1 MSYPAE
7 PGSVRGV
14 FRTDRDVPSLAIGA
28 TTARFV
34 ATGNVTGGEF
44 GLYRWEM
51 SAASGGAGG
60 HFHRTFS
67 ESFYI
72 LSGAVRLYDGAGWTE
87 AGAGDFLHVP
97 VSGVHGFANESG
109 APASMLILF
118 CPGAPRESYFEEL
131 AERIASGLDLGP
143 EERAAFLARHD
154 QYMV

>member
-7 PGSVRGV
+7 PGAVSGV
-14 FRTDRDVPSLAIGA
+14 FRMDRDVPSLAIGA

-34 ATGNVTGGEF
+34 ATGSVTHGEF

-51 SAASGGAGG
+51 SASSGGAGA

-72 LSGAVRLYDGAGWTE
+72 LSGAVRLYDGAAWTA
-87 AGAGDFLHVP
+87 AGPGDFLHVP
-97 VSGVHGFANESG
+97 AGGVHGFSNESG
-109 APASMLILF
+109 AAVAMLILF

-131 AERIASGLDLGP
+131 AGRIAAGLDLGP